1 MVYSNKHIDLN
12 VVDALYKKGYEYH
25 MNEEWIEAAKYYQE
39 AASFGHTEAM
49 EALGEFYINGLGVKL
64 NHEKGLMLLER
75 AAEQGSSDAC
85 YALGEYYFI
94 GYDAESNAPLAK
106 SWWKKATDRGHVR
119 ATKTYNYYFGRI

>member
-49 EALGEFYINGLGVKL
+49 EALGEFYINGLGGR
-64 NHEKGLMLLER
+64 KGVRNL
-75 AAEQGSSDAC
+75 C
-85 YALGEYYFI
+85 ALKHCG
-94 GYDAESNAPLAK
+94 
-106 SWWKKATDRGHVR
+106 
-119 ATKTYNYYFGRI
+119 

>member
-49 EALGEFYINGLGVKL
+49 EALGEFYINGLEGRKGVRNL
-64 NHEKGLMLLER
+64 
-75 AAEQGSSDAC
+75 C
-85 YALGEYYFI
+85 ALKHCG
-94 GYDAESNAPLAK
+94 
-106 SWWKKATDRGHVR
+106 
-119 ATKTYNYYFGRI
+119 